1 MSEHNITKARG
12 GNNAVYEMEAG
23 APKVVRGAKPRNAV
37 VDDETVINES
47 PEHSDS
53 GEDLYT

>member
-1 MSEHNITKARG
+1 MSEQNITKARG

-37 VDDETVINES
+37 IDES
-47 PEHSDS
+47 PEHSN
-53 GEDLYT
+53 EE

>member
-1 MSEHNITKARG
+1 VSEQNITKARG

-37 VDDETVINES
+37 IDES
-47 PEHSDS
+47 PEHSN
-53 GEDLYT
+53 EE